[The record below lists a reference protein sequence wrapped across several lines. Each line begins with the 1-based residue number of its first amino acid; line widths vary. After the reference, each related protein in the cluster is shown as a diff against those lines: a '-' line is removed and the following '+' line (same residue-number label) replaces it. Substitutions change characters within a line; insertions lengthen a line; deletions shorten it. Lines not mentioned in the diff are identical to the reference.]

1 MPEDAPSAAQVRA
14 ALDELLGWQGISR
27 SPQLSELLRYVVEKT
42 LAGDEAS
49 IKAYS
54 IAVDVFGRPQTFDPQ
69 SDPIVRVQ
77 ARRLRTLLDQFY
89 QSGESRSEVAI
100 RLPLGRYVPEFGTIG
115 PGTRPEE
122 VAPPPDEKGGP
133 TLTPAAAVAPS
144 AGRPEPNRFWVTVL
158 LGASFTI
165 IGIGVAVFLLRWAF
179 PPSTPA
185 AGGVPDF
192 PSITVG
198 QFDNLTG
205 QGVLDDAVAAVAT
218 RVREDLNRFELLRV
232 VPTGGR
238 YELRA
243 TVQQTG
249 AQFSLKAMLSQ
260 NGSDGIVWSTVVTP
274 PAGLSDT
281 DALAAASTSL
291 SAILGAPTGPLHPA
305 DRAWLAQQSK
315 PPAATLYI
323 CALEY
328 MAWRDQR
335 KLDTA
340 MTAQNC
346 LKDVLARS
354 PNDSTALAEEAGL
367 AAWAKGYEAAPGAD
381 QVQLL
386 ADEAT
391 EAGHAVSVSPTSSF
405 AYQQQGLVLARQG
418 LLDAAVGA
426 LKKSVDL
433 NPASMDALSVY
444 ALVQWGSGDYVS
456 GVANAEKA
464 IAGVPSPPPYF
475 YITRAFDAMRQR
487 RFYDAIDAAQALA
500 AGDEELG
507 PAIVV
512 AAAPV
517 IGRNDLIDRYRPMIL
532 SNSHFQAGGVMTRLM
547 QLYRVPVLLDRI
559 REGLIL
565 AGIPPAALDG
575 PFNADGTVKTPS

>member
-1 MPEDAPSAAQVRA
+1 MPEDAPSEASIRA

-89 QSGESRSEVAI
+89 ESSESRSDVEI
-100 RLPLGRYVPEFGTIG
+100 RLPLGRYVPEFRSAKPIQHEATSGKAGMGTSAQ
-115 PGTRPEE
+115 P
-122 VAPPPDEKGGP
+122 VASMVRRGD
-133 TLTPAAAVAPS
+133 
-144 AGRPEPNRFWVTVL
+144 PNRFWVTVL

-165 IGIGVAVFLLRWAF
+165 IGIAAVVFLLRWAF
-179 PPSTPA
+179 PPSSTVS
-185 AGGVPDF
+185 GGVPDF

-198 QFDNLTG
+198 EFDNLTG
-205 QGVLDDAVAAVAT
+205 QGVLDDDVAAVAT

-232 VPTGGR
+232 MPSGGR

-249 AQFSLKAMLSQ
+249 AQFSLKAMLSLD
-260 NGSDGIVWSTVVTP
+260 GSDGIVWSTVVTP
-274 PAGLSDT
+274 PVGLSDT
-281 DALAAASTSL
+281 DALAAASTLL
-291 SAILGAPTGPLHPA
+291 SAILGASTGPLHTA
-305 DRAWLAQQSK
+305 DRAWLAQQPK
-315 PPAATLYI
+315 PPAATLYV

-354 PNDSTALAEEAGL
+354 PNDSTVLAADAGL
-367 AAWAKGYEAAPGAD
+367 AAWIKGYEAAPGVD
-381 QVQLL
+381 QVPLL

-391 EAGHAVSVSPTSSF
+391 EAGQAVSLSPTSSF

-426 LKKSVDL
+426 LKKSVEL
-433 NPASMDALSVY
+433 NPASMEALAVY
-444 ALVQWGSGDYVS
+444 ALVQWGSGDYAG
-456 GVANAEKA
+456 GVINGEKA

-532 SNSHFQAGGVMTRLM
+532 SNPHFQAGGIMTRLM
-547 QLYRVPVLLDRI
+547 QYYRMPVLLDRI
-559 REGLIL
+559 REGLVL
-565 AGIPPAALDG
+565 AGIPPAALNG
-575 PFNADGTVKTPS
+575 PFNADGTVKTTS